1 MGSLFAFRGLCQ
13 KISSRDD
20 RYRWRVEHTLNGTY
34 TSAKRLLGPC
44 DMQTYTSV
52 LLGSFCVPKSLAKDR
67 WGKGGHS
74 RTPTMCLR
82 QFDQALG
89 DVAKIPSPRLTSHQQ
104 HHAHHNTVNI
114 SQGTIADLHIQKSP
128 SHQIPSMSC
137 Q

>member
-89 DVAKIPSPRLTSHQQ
+89 DVAKIPSPRLTSPQQ
-104 HHAHHNTVNI
+104 HHAHHNKYFAGDNR
-114 SQGTIADLHIQKSP
+114 
-128 SHQIPSMSC
+128 
-137 Q
+137 